1 MQITIIL
8 NCYNSEKYISET
20 ANSISSQSFTEFEVL
35 FVDNQ
40 STDRSFEI
48 FKNHCNFKY
57 KYLSTPIF
65 MSLYDARNFAISH
78 VTSPIVCFL
87 DADDLWSPFYLQ
99 DIFLFHVSNPNFI
112 ACQSRVISFGFGR
125 ISQEITK
132 NFKNKECIRP
142 IKFSKSPFTALSGL
156 SLKKKYFENYTFP
169 NGANFIGDLDL
180 VLSLS
185 ISNQLYFLENQVFY
199 YRIHDNSLTSSK
211 INIWHN
217 ELSDW
222 LKINQK
228 KMPLKLRKRF
238 QKDLNYLN
246 LRILLKDS
254 NFIHLIKKMI
264 FIEINFIYKIKIIFR
279 KIFNKY

>member
-8 NCYNSEKYISET
+8 NCHNSEKYISET
-20 ANSISSQSFTEFEVL
+20 ANSISSQSFTDFEVL
-35 FVDNQ
+35 FVDNH
-40 STDRSFEI
+40 STDRSFEF

-57 KYLSTPIF
+57 KYLSTPFF

-78 VTSPIVCFL
+78 VTSPIICFL

-99 DIFLFHVSNPNFI
+99 DIFAFHMSNPDLI
-112 ACQSRVISFGFGR
+112 ACQSRVISFGIGR

-132 NFKNKECIRP
+132 NFQHKECIRP
-142 IKFSKSPFTALSGL
+142 IDFANSPFTALSGL
-156 SLKKKYFENYTFP
+156 SVKKKFFDNYSFP
-169 NGANFIGDLDL
+169 NASSFIGDLDL

-185 ISNQLYFLENQVFY
+185 ISNQLYFLENQIFY

-211 INIWHN
+211 INMWHD

-222 LKINQK
+222 LKINKK
-228 KMPLKLRKRF
+228 KMPLELRKRL
-238 QKDLNYLN
+238 QKDLDYLN
-246 LRILLKDS
+246 LRISLKDS
-254 NFIHLIKKMI
+254 KFIYLIRKVI
-264 FIEINFIYKIKIIFR
+264 FTEINFVSKIKIIFR